1 VDFDLRFVLV
11 LLGIAILG
19 VIIWDAYR
27 KKKIAA
33 EKANDYNQEAL
44 DEMMESRDLG
54 GFDITGVGASRA
66 IDAEEFIDEP
76 MVAIRNE
83 DLSFED
89 EGLSSTEAEPELIVS
104 LNIIAKKNRTFNSD
118 KLLHCMLSRGL
129 RFGDMNIFHRHKN
142 TSGEGRVQFSLAN
155 ALKPG
160 TFDLDD
166 MTSFETKGI
175 SLFMT
180 LPGPDKPTKAYQIML
195 DTAQHLATELEGQLL
210 DSSRNSL
217 TQQSIQHLSDKVQ
230 EYERRNIGNQH

>member
-1 VDFDLRFVLV
+1 
-11 LLGIAILG
+11 
-19 VIIWDAYR
+19 
-27 KKKIAA
+27 
-33 EKANDYNQEAL
+33 
-44 DEMMESRDLG
+44 MMESRDLS

-66 IDAEEFIDEP
+66 IDSEGEFIDEP
-76 MVAIRNE
+76 MVAIRDE
-83 DLSFED
+83 ELSFED
-89 EGLSSTEAEPELIVS
+89 DVLSSTEASTNVEPELIVS
-104 LNIIAKKNRTFNSD
+104 LNIIAKNNRTFNSD

-166 MTSFETKGI
+166 MTSFDTKGI

-180 LPGPDKPTKAYQIML
+180 LPGPDKPMKAYQIML

-210 DSSRNSL
+210 DSSHNSL